1 MREVKDR
8 YNVGRSLGYD
18 YTTLL
23 KTLSWKKESTLE
35 VIDVNIPRKSLKAL
49 VLLFTDS
56 EEEDSEHFP
65 FPNLE
70 KVNVTVEGN
79 PNDLYSEGLSKRNMY
94 DEAQRFFGNGLKTS
108 FVSLEKFYNDK
119 FACVLDFRTVDDEK
133 VSGSGRNLIGTQ
145 AGILL
150 EIEKKV
156 TSKNLACHVFVIAD
170 GIIDVVENKLQKLK
184 Y

>member
-1 MREVKDR
+1 MA
-8 YNVGRSLGYD
+8 GRTLGYD

-23 KTLSWKKESTLE
+23 KTLSWNKDSTLE
-35 VIDVNIPRKSLKAL
+35 VIDVNIPRKSLKAI
-49 VLLFTDS
+49 VLLFTEADA
-56 EEEDSEHFP
+56 EDSEHFP
-65 FPNLE
+65 FPNLK

-79 PNDLYSEGLSKRNMY
+79 SNELYGEGLEKRDMY
-94 DEAQRFFGNGLKTS
+94 DEAKRFFDNES
-108 FVSLEKFYNDK
+108 FPFVSLEKYYVDK

-150 EIEKKV
+150 QITKEA
-156 TSKNLACHVFVIAD
+156 TAKNLSCYVFVVAD
-170 GIIDVVENKLQKLK
+170 GVIDIVQSKLQTVK